1 MCKVFKLIVDESAE
15 PVILEEDEVLE
26 DILIR
31 LESISHRI
39 DDIQYSLIKNNDE
52 ASSLDLDISEID
64 FQSIKK
70 YGVNLTPYYVII
82 KIWETPSYFKLPNIV
97 NVQSK
102 HKKGRQHFCY
112 LLGHSVLTQSRGY
125 FNLTYLKVYG
135 VPTGTTT
142 NPFTFLAFN
151 AAEPFSNT
159 GI

>member
-1 MCKVFKLIVDESAE
+1 MSKVFKLIVDEDNE

-82 KIWETPSYFKLPNIV
+82 KIQETPSYFKLPSLDIFYYTHDFQNTIQV
-97 NVQSK
+97 
-102 HKKGRQHFCY
+102 FCIRVLKSNCFFLY
-112 LLGHSVLTQSRGY
+112 LY
-125 FNLTYLKVYG
+125 FSTELL
-135 VPTGTTT
+135 
-142 NPFTFLAFN
+142 
-151 AAEPFSNT
+151 S
-159 GI
+159 

>member
-1 MCKVFKLIVDESAE
+1 MSKVFKLIVDEDNE

-82 KIWETPSYFKLPNIV
+82 KIQETPSYFKLPRTVYSPKEIPT
-97 NVQSK
+97 SLAL
-102 HKKGRQHFCY
+102 CTISP
-112 LLGHSVLTQSRGY
+112 SVSTN
-125 FNLTYLKVYG
+125 FNFPAV
-135 VPTGTTT
+135 
-142 NPFTFLAFN
+142 A
-151 AAEPFSNT
+151 SN
-159 GI
+159 GICVT